1 MGSVHDYNRRAWDRR
16 AKEQGRFAKPAS
28 EEDLIDP
35 LRKLDGNGWLG
46 DVTGKRLLCL
56 AAGGGR
62 QSVMYAKA
70 GAQVT
75 VVDLS
80 EEMLALDRH
89 MAARH
94 GLDIA
99 VVQASMDDL
108 SILDAGSYELVI
120 HPVSTCYLP
129 NVAVVYREVAR
140 VMVPGGIYVSQHKQP
155 ASMQASVTPSPLG
168 HYEFVE
174 PYYQRGPLAPVSG
187 SLHREPGTLEFLH
200 RWEDL
205 LGGLCRAGFVI
216 EDLSE
221 PFHANPDAKPGTFEH
236 RGQFVAPYVRI
247 KARRTEAIFPAASG
261 GKVWLPG
268 S

>member
-16 AKEQGRFAKPAS
+16 AREQARFAKPAS
-28 EEDLIDP
+28 DEDLIDP
-35 LRKLDGNGWLG
+35 LRKLDGSGWLG
-46 DVTGKRLLCL
+46 DVRGKRLLCL

-62 QSVMYAKA
+62 QSIMYAAA

-80 EEMLALDRH
+80 EEMLHLDRQ
-89 MAARH
+89 MAAQK
-94 GLDIA
+94 GMDIA
-99 VVQASMDDL
+99 IVAASMDDL
-108 SILDAGSYELVI
+108 SALDAGVFEIVI
-120 HPVSTCYLP
+120 HPVSSCYLP
-129 NVAVVYREVAR
+129 SVAPVYREVAR
-140 VMVPGGIYVSQHKQP
+140 VLAPGGIYVSQHKQP
-155 ASMQASVTPSPLG
+155 TSMQASVAPGSTG
-168 HYEFVE
+168 NYELVE
-174 PYYQRGPLAPVSG
+174 PYYQRGPLSPVSG

-221 PFHANPDAKPGTFEH
+221 PFHADPSAKPSTFEH
-236 RGQFVAPYVRI
+236 RSQFVAPYVRI
-247 KARRTEAIFPAASG
+247 KARRTTAPPPSAQP
-261 GKVWLPG
+261 KVWLPG